1 MAQATVHPPF
11 NPNRIRVYWQPGCTS
26 CLRTKE
32 FLTKQGIDYDSVNAQ
47 NNPEA
52 MAEMQR
58 LGARSLPL
66 VTLGDTYTL
75 CQSFGDV
82 LKFLSLDMKLLSEP
96 LPPAELFSKLDMV
109 LAAAARYTRQ
119 FPDDKLKVQFRERQ
133 RTMGDTC
140 YHAFR
145 VAEMTMDVCEG
156 GALSNA
162 GFRDVAPSDWT
173 AKDIADWGLKV
184 RERLAT
190 WWRKQPP
197 TDLKYKVETYYGQ
210 RDLLDLMDRTVYH
223 VAQHTRQL
231 MLMLESLGIQ
241 PDRPITMADLKGVP
255 VPEAAWG

>member
-1 MAQATVHPPF
+1 MAQAPVHPPF

-32 FLTKQGIDYDSVNAQ
+32 FLTKQGVDYDSVNAQ

-52 MAEMQR
+52 MAEMRR

-66 VTLGDTYTL
+66 VTLGDRYTL

-82 LKFLSLDMKLLSEP
+82 LKFLNLDMKLIGEP
-96 LPPAELFSKLDMV
+96 LPAAELFEKLDMV
-109 LAAAARYTRQ
+109 LDAAERYTRQ
-119 FPDDKLKVQFRERQ
+119 FPDDQIKVQFRERQ
-133 RTMGDTC
+133 RTMGNTC

-145 VAEMTMDVCEG
+145 VAEMTLEVCEG
-156 GALSNA
+156 GTLDNA
-162 GFRDVAPSDWT
+162 GFLDVAPEDWK
-173 AKDIADWGLKV
+173 AKDIADWGHKV
-184 RERLAT
+184 HDRIDA

-197 TDLKYKVETYYGQ
+197 TDLRYKVNTYYGQ

-241 PDRPITMADLKGVP
+241 PDRPITMEDLKGVP